1 MALKDFL
8 YRCPY
13 CGRDPLEGVGDEAR
27 CGSCRRRYRRGTE
40 PRGIQVIEDDGESE
54 EVSARHLGDRIREL
68 DGDLEAEGGS
78 GGGVILEADVTAQVA
93 EVEEP
98 IRYRGALLGFV
109 ERAGPELSGTL
120 RVTGRELQFVPDDGA
135 ARQWSLLDV
144 RALQTASAS
153 VQISSVEGGVVT
165 FAFSG
170 DSPKRWEET
179 LKRLLRRSW
188 REEGRGEIF
197 EFQPRIRA
205 R

>member
-13 CGRDPLEGVGDEAR
+13 CGADPLEGMGDEAR
-27 CGSCRRRYRRGTE
+27 CVSCRRRYRRGTE
-40 PRGIQVIEDDGESE
+40 PRGIQVIEEGGKSE
-54 EVSARHLGDRIREL
+54 EVSARQLGDLVQEL
-68 DGDLEAEGGS
+68 DGDLEAEDGPDGGAL
-78 GGGVILEADVTAQVA
+78 LEADVTAQVA

-98 IRYRGALLGFV
+98 IRHRGALLGFV
-109 ERAGPELSGTL
+109 ETSGAELSGTL
-120 RVTGRELQFVPDDGA
+120 RVTRRELEFVQEDGA
-135 ARQWSLLDV
+135 ARRWSLLDV

-170 DSPKRWEET
+170 DSPRRWEET
-179 LKRLLRRSW
+179 LKRLLRRTW

-197 EFQPRIRA
+197 ELQPRIRA